1 VARFLW
7 PFLRKWRY
15 IAPQAPFF
23 FLVQVLSKHGALVRC
38 RAFWICFRA
47 RGAIFASR
55 EDHGEKKNSSGGRP
69 SSLVPCRG
77 DKRVPLLGD
86 GVREREMHL
95 WAGVPVDG
103 DLGEGKAVPQ

>member
-1 VARFLW
+1 MALYRATSPILFL
-7 PFLRKWRY
+7 
-15 IAPQAPFF
+15 A
-23 FLVQVLSKHGALVRC
+23 QVLSKHGALVRC

-47 RGAIFASR
+47 RGAIFASLGVR
-55 EDHGEKKNSSGGRP
+55 HGERESGGP
-69 SSLVPCRG
+69 SGWPPSLVSGRG